1 MSNEG
6 GAESAAS
13 GGGPAAAAVVPE
25 TPLTLNTHEQQDI
38 MAGVGGVG
46 FGLPSTATA
55 SPAATTHKG
64 LKVPY

>member
-55 SPAATTHKG
+55 SPGKSFGSGA
-64 LKVPY
+64 